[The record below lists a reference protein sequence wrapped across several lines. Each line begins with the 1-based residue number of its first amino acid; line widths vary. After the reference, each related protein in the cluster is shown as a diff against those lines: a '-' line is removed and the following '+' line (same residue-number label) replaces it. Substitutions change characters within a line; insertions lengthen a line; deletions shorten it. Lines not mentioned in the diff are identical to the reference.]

1 MVWLT
6 SRPMGVL
13 VVGCLAVAAVVAVVA
28 RLAVRALVPEDERD
42 AATAVAAPLMPALG
56 AAFAILAALT
66 LASEAT
72 SLGTARTIVSSEAS
86 AASRLAW
93 AATTP
98 GIDTAPIHD
107 SLRAYLD
114 ATRTHEWHDDAA
126 AEGDDP
132 ATAAALADLERTV
145 REDAAR
151 PELGSATST
160 ELLASLDALTT
171 GRRDRLA
178 AASRQLPGLY
188 VVTLAVAGI
197 ALIANAGVLT
207 IRVRRRTALIVG
219 GLAMVVGL
227 SMALLFAIGAPW
239 RGPLEVGTR
248 PIDAVVS
255 DLDSGYFHP

>member
-1 MVWLT
+1 MVWLY

-13 VVGCLAVAAVVAVVA
+13 VVGCLAIAAVVAIVA
-28 RLAVRALVPEDERD
+28 RLAVRALVPDDERE
-42 AATAVAAPLMPALG
+42 AAAAVAAPLMPALG

-66 LASEAT
+66 LANEAN
-72 SLGTARTIVSSEAS
+72 SLSAAQAIVSTEAA

-98 GIDTAPIHD
+98 GIDTVPIHD

-114 ATRTHEWHDDAA
+114 ATRTSEWHGDAA
-126 AEGDDP
+126 ADGTDADT
-132 ATAAALADLERTV
+132 ATALASLERTV
-145 REDAAR
+145 REDAAQSGVGT
-151 PELGSATST
+151 PTST

-188 VVTLAVAGI
+188 VITLAVAGI

-219 GLAMVVGL
+219 GLATVIGL

-239 RGPLEVGTR
+239 RGPVGVSTR
-248 PIDAVVS
+248 PIDAIVS